1 MDAADVG
8 AYDPG
13 VAKVRT
19 LVVLAACIALAACG
33 GSSSSS
39 PKPGAAP
46 AATTA
51 ATKAPATVEVT
62 MRNIRF
68 RPHRVVIHLG
78 QTVRWANDDQVDHT
92 VASSQLKLASEG
104 IGPGKTF
111 SYTPKRRGTFAYFC
125 TIHAGQTGVLVV
137 Q

>member
-1 MDAADVG
+1 VDAADAG
-8 AYDPG
+8 AYDPR

-19 LVVLAACIALAACG
+19 LAVLAGCTALAACG
-33 GSSSSS
+33 GSSSPSA
-39 PKPGAAP
+39 KHAAAP
-46 AATTA
+46 TATKA
-51 ATKAPATVEVT
+51 ATKQPSTVAVT

-68 RPHRVVIHLG
+68 RPHRIVVHLG
-78 QTVRWANDDQVDHT
+78 QTVRWTNDDQVDHT
-92 VASSQLKLASEG
+92 VASSALRLASEG

>member
-1 MDAADVG
+1 VDAAVG
-8 AYDPG
+8 EAYDQR

-19 LVVLAACIALAACG
+19 LAVLAGTCAALAACG
-33 GSSSSS
+33 GSS
-39 PKPGAAP
+39 KPAPQPAAAP
-46 AATTA
+46 T
-51 ATKAPATVEVT
+51 ATKQAATVEAT

-68 RPHRVVIHLG
+68 HPHRLVIHLG
-78 QTVRWANDDQVDHT
+78 QTVRWTNDDQVVHT

-111 SYTPKRRGTFAYFC
+111 SYTPTRRGTFAYFC
-125 TIHAGQTGVLVV
+125 TIHANQTGVLVV

>member
-1 MDAADVG
+1 VDAADAG
-8 AYDPG
+8 AYDPR

-19 LVVLAACIALAACG
+19 LAVLAGCTALAACG
-33 GSSSSS
+33 GSSSPSA
-39 PKPGAAP
+39 KPAAAP
-46 AATTA
+46 T
-51 ATKAPATVEVT
+51 ATKQPSTVAVT

-68 RPHRVVIHLG
+68 RPHRIVVHLG
-78 QTVRWANDDQVDHT
+78 QTVRWTNDDQVDHT
-92 VASSQLKLASEG
+92 VASSALRLASEG

>member
-1 MDAADVG
+1 VDAADTG
-8 AYDPG
+8 AYDPR

-19 LVVLAACIALAACG
+19 LAVFAGCTALAACG
-33 GSSSSS
+33 GSSSSQ
-39 PKPGAAP
+39 KPAAAPTATAP
-46 AATTA
+46 AA
-51 ATKAPATVEVT
+51 KAPVEVT

-78 QTVRWANDDQVDHT
+78 QTVRWTNDDQVDHT
-92 VASSQLKLASEG
+92 VASSQLKVASEG

-111 SYTPKRRGTFAYFC
+111 SYAPKRRGTFAYFC

>member
-1 MDAADVG
+1 MDAAVG
-8 AYDPG
+8 EAYDHR

-19 LVVLAACIALAACG
+19 LAVLAGTCAALAACG
-33 GSSSSS
+33 GSSKPT
-39 PKPGAAP
+39 PKPAAAP
-46 AATTA
+46 T
-51 ATKAPATVEVT
+51 ATKQAATVEAT

-68 RPHRVVIHLG
+68 HPHRIVIHLG
-78 QTVRWANDDQVDHT
+78 QTVRWSNDDKVVHT
-92 VASSQLKLASEG
+92 VASSQLRLASEG

-125 TIHAGQTGVLVV
+125 TIHANQTGVLVV

>member
-1 MDAADVG
+1 MDAADAG
-8 AYDPG
+8 AYDPR

-19 LVVLAACIALAACG
+19 LAVLAACTALAACG

-39 PKPGAAP
+39 PEPAAAP
-46 AATTA
+46 TATA
-51 ATKAPATVEVT
+51 AAKAPSTVGVT

-68 RPHRVVIHLG
+68 RPHRIVVHLG
-78 QTVRWANDDQVDHT
+78 QTVRWTNDDQVDHT
-92 VASSQLKLASEG
+92 VASSALRLASEG

>member
-1 MDAADVG
+1 VDAAVAG
-8 AYDPG
+8 AYDHR

-19 LVVLAACIALAACG
+19 LVVLLGTCAALAACG
-33 GSSSSS
+33 GSSKPS
-39 PKPGAAP
+39 PSPAAAP
-46 AATTA
+46 TATKQATTIDVA
-51 ATKAPATVEVT
+51 

-68 RPHRVVIHLG
+68 HPHRIVVHLG
-78 QTVRWANDDQVDHT
+78 QTVRWTNHDQVVHT
-92 VASSQLKLASEG
+92 VASSQLKVASEG

-125 TIHAGQTGVLVV
+125 TIHANQTGVLVV

>member
-1 MDAADVG
+1 VDAADAG
-8 AYDPG
+8 AYDRR
-13 VAKVRT
+13 VAKVRP
-19 LVVLAACIALAACG
+19 LVVLAGCTVLAACG
-33 GSSSSS
+33 GSSASR
-39 PKPGAAP
+39 PKPAP
-46 AATTA
+46 APT
-51 ATKAPATVEVT
+51 ATKAAATVDVI

-68 RPHRVVIHLG
+68 RPHRVVVELG
-78 QTVRWANDDQVDHT
+78 QTVRWTNRDQVDHT
-92 VASSQLKLASEG
+92 VASSALKVASEG

>member
-1 MDAADVG
+1 VDAADAG
-8 AYDPG
+8 AYDPR

-19 LVVLAACIALAACG
+19 LAVLAGCAALAACG
-33 GSSSSS
+33 GSSSPS
-39 PKPGAAP
+39 PKPAAAP
-46 AATTA
+46 T
-51 ATKAPATVEVT
+51 ATKAARTVAVT

-68 RPHRVVIHLG
+68 RPHRIVVHLG
-78 QTVRWANDDQVDHT
+78 QTVRWTNDDQVDHT
-92 VASSQLKLASEG
+92 VASSALRLASEG

>member
-1 MDAADVG
+1 VDAAVAG
-8 AYDPG
+8 AYDQD

-19 LVVLAACIALAACG
+19 LAVLAGICAALAACG
-33 GSSSSS
+33 GSSAKS
-39 PKPGAAP
+39 PEPAAAP
-46 AATTA
+46 T
-51 ATKAPATVEVT
+51 ATKQTATVGVV

-78 QTVRWANDDQVDHT
+78 QTVRWTNDDQVDHT

-125 TIHAGQTGVLVV
+125 TIHANQTGVLVV

>member
-1 MDAADVG
+1 VDDAAVAE
-8 AYDPG
+8 AYDRS

-19 LVVLAACIALAACG
+19 LAVPLAACAALAACG
-33 GSSSSS
+33 GGDAKTQS
-39 PKPGAAP
+39 PKPAAAP
-46 AATTA
+46 TATKQATTVDA
-51 ATKAPATVEVT
+51 T

-68 RPHRVVIHLG
+68 HPHRIVVHLG
-78 QTVRWANDDQVDHT
+78 QTVRWTNDDQVVHT
-92 VASSQLKLASEG
+92 VASSQLRLASEG

-125 TIHAGQTGVLVV
+125 TIHANQTGVLVV

>member
-1 MDAADVG
+1 M
-8 AYDPG
+8 
-13 VAKVRT
+13 
-19 LVVLAACIALAACG
+19 LAGCTALAACG
-33 GSSSSS
+33 GSSSAGS
-39 PKPGAAP
+39 KPGAAP
-46 AATTA
+46 
-51 ATKAPATVEVT
+51 TKAPATVEVI
-62 MRNIRF
+62 MRHIRF

-78 QTVRWANDDQVDHT
+78 QTVRWTNHDQVDHT

-104 IGPGKTF
+104 IGPGTTF